1 MVKKFF
7 GTDGIRGVVGKDP
20 ITPEF
25 MVRLGFA
32 AGKVFAA
39 KGGSG
44 KPEGKATVL
53 IGKDTRLSG
62 YMLES
67 ALQSGLAAAGADILL
82 AGPIPTPGVAYL
94 TRALRLNAGIVISA
108 SHNPYQDNGIKFFS
122 SEGKKLPDAIELEI
136 ESFLDR
142 STDLPYSQDTGKARR
157 VTDAS
162 GRYVEF
168 CKQTFPDTLSLTGK
182 KIVLDCAHG
191 ATYQVAPTV
200 FRELGA
206 EVVVIGAEPDGMN
219 INRDCG
225 ALHPEAL
232 IKTVLSEKA
241 DFGVAFDGDGDRLM
255 MIDSNGRLFDGDQ
268 LLYVIA
274 RSKSHDGKGVVG
286 TLMTN
291 LAIENALNSLGIDFV
306 RSAVG
311 DRYVH
316 EKLVEKQWV
325 TGGEGSG
332 HILCLDKHTTGDGIV
347 SALQVISALL
357 ESQSALADTF
367 RGIELYPQVLRNIRL
382 AATIEPSVF
391 AEIEEIGDHASD
403 QLGANYRVLLRRS
416 GTEPLLRVMVEGP
429 DQDIVDVE
437 VKKLV
442 NEIERVLQH

>member
-1 MVKKFF
+1 M
-7 GTDGIRGVVGKDP
+7 RGVVGQDP

-191 ATYQVAPTV
+191 ATYQVAPSV

-316 EKLVEKQWV
+316 EKLVEKRWV

-357 ESQSALADTF
+357 ESQSTLAETF
-367 RGIELYPQVLRNIRL
+367 QGIELYPQVLRNIRL
-382 AATIEPSVF
+382 AAKIEPNVF
-391 AEIEEIGDHASD
+391 TEIEEIGDHASD
-403 QLGANYRVLLRRS
+403 QLGTNYRVLLRRS

>member
-1 MVKKFF
+1 MAKKFF

-142 STDLPYSQDTGKARR
+142 SQDLPYSQDTGKARR

-191 ATYQVAPTV
+191 ATYQVAPSV

-206 EVVVIGAEPDGMN
+206 EVVVIGAEPDGTN

-225 ALHPEAL
+225 ALHPEEL
-232 IKTVLSEKA
+232 IKNVLSEKA

-357 ESQSALADTF
+357 ESQSTLAETF
-367 RGIELYPQVLRNIRL
+367 QGIELYPQVLRNIRL
-382 AATIEPSVF
+382 AAKIEPNVF
-391 AEIEEIGDHASD
+391 TEIEEIGDHASD
-403 QLGANYRVLLRRS
+403 QLGPNYRVLLRRS

-429 DQDIVDVE
+429 GQDIVDIE

-442 NEIERVLQH
+442 NEIERILKH

>member
-1 MVKKFF
+1 
-7 GTDGIRGVVGKDP
+7 
-20 ITPEF
+20 
-25 MVRLGFA
+25 
-32 AGKVFAA
+32 
-39 KGGSG
+39 
-44 KPEGKATVL
+44 
-53 IGKDTRLSG
+53 
-62 YMLES
+62 
-67 ALQSGLAAAGADILL
+67 
-82 AGPIPTPGVAYL
+82 
-94 TRALRLNAGIVISA
+94 
-108 SHNPYQDNGIKFFS
+108 
-122 SEGKKLPDAIELEI
+122 
-136 ESFLDR
+136 
-142 STDLPYSQDTGKARR
+142 
-157 VTDAS
+157 
-162 GRYVEF
+162 
-168 CKQTFPDTLSLTGK
+168 
-182 KIVLDCAHG
+182 
-191 ATYQVAPTV
+191 
-200 FRELGA
+200 
-206 EVVVIGAEPDGMN
+206 
-219 INRDCG
+219 
-225 ALHPEAL
+225 L

-316 EKLVEKQWV
+316 EKLVEKQWG

-357 ESQSALADTF
+357 ESQSTLADTF
-367 RGIELYPQVLRNIRL
+367 QGIELYAQVLRNIRL

>member
-1 MVKKFF
+1 LAKKFF
-7 GTDGIRGVVGKDP
+7 GTDGIRGVVGQDP

-136 ESFLDR
+136 EGFLDR

-191 ATYQVAPTV
+191 ATYQVAPSV

-232 IKTVLSEKA
+232 IKTVLREKA

-347 SALQVISALL
+347 SALQVLSVLCDKKQSL
-357 ESQSALADTF
+357 SQSLD
-367 RGIELYPQVLRNIRL
+367 GVELYPQVLKNVRL
-382 AATIEPSVF
+382 ESSVS
-391 AEIEEIGDHASD
+391 AEQFSRAKN
-403 QLGANYRVLLRRS
+403 LGEKSGEKLGERYRVLIRQS
-416 GTEPLLRVMVEGP
+416 GTEPLIRIMVEGE
-429 DQDIVDVE
+429 DLSKVTQASAELEAGVRSI
-437 VKKLV
+437 LS
-442 NEIERVLQH
+442 

>member
-1 MVKKFF
+1 MAKKFF

-191 ATYQVAPTV
+191 ATYQVAPSV

-357 ESQSALADTF
+357 ESQSTLADTF
-367 RGIELYPQVLRNIRL
+367 QGIELYPQVLRNIRL
-382 AATIEPSVF
+382 GAAIEPSAF

-403 QLGANYRVLLRRS
+403 QLGPNYRVLLRRS